1 MDKDL
6 VESGLYKDDDDVK
19 IWSGKSDPNSAEE
32 DVKIWTGKDEPEEK
46 APTAKHEKAKKS
58 KGLAA
63 IKGKRIA
70 KSAGRTGEA
79 AKPADAL
86 SRRNLVTV
94 AAAALLFALVWF
106 FPQEGKLKT
115 VGLILVYI
123 AAAFDVLFAAA
134 DSAMKKDFRDESLPV
149 FTASIAAMAI
159 REFAAG
165 ILIVLLYRICRIAG
179 QLFNRANTARVE
191 RLRAI
196 RPVSTNAETKT
207 GTMTVGPEYVRAGNV
222 IHVEPGERIALDG
235 RIIEG
240 MSSIDVSEL
249 TGDGA
254 TRSVGVGSRVFAG
267 TVNLTEK
274 IIVRVS
280 KSAKKS
286 TAVKA
291 LDFIEN
297 APKNK
302 AAMQLMAE
310 RAEKYCAPALA
321 LIAVLTAVVPPL
333 FGGAWTEWIKRGIII
348 LAISSPR
355 AIVAGVAKVYEGA
368 LSKSAENGII
378 CKGAD
383 RFEKLSKTATVAL
396 DKTGTLTDGRFKVTE
411 VFPAG
416 ISEEALL
423 SIAATAEG
431 ASEHPIALAI
441 KAAGKALTE
450 PNSKMLEVEEI
461 PGRGVSAFIG
471 KRHVYVGNAALLEE
485 HGISCAMPSR
495 PGTAIHV
502 AMDNRYCGHIL
513 ISDALRNGT
522 FETIDKLRSLG
533 VSKLVMLTG
542 DVLSVA
548 RPLANKLN
556 FDMMRS
562 ELRTEE
568 KFAALAYLTDNA
580 GENSTVAFVT
590 SGENDE
596 LLLSRA
602 DVGIALDALGKDGLF
617 DEADIIIP
625 GNDIKKVALSLQ
637 TAKRAESAAQT
648 NLLALPLG
656 RLLAVILTMTG
667 TIPLSVAVICAA
679 ALELATV
686 ANAAGVTALHTQKT
700 EKTKRSKRI
709 KR

>member
-1 MDKDL
+1 MDREL
-6 VESGLYKDDDDVK
+6 IESGLYKDDDDVK
-19 IWSGKSDPNSAEE
+19 IWSGNNDTNSAEE
-32 DVKIWTGKDEPEEK
+32 DVKIWTGKDEPEKK
-46 APTAKHEKAKKS
+46 APTARHEKAKKT
-58 KGLAA
+58 KGLASIA
-63 IKGKRIA
+63 GKRFGG
-70 KSAGRTGEA
+70 KPPRAGGA
-79 AKPADAL
+79 AKPEDAL
-86 SRRNLVTV
+86 NRRNLVTV
-94 AAAALLFALVWF
+94 IAAALLFALVWF
-106 FPQEGKLKT
+106 FPHEGKLRT
-115 VGLILVYI
+115 AGFVLVYI
-123 AAAFDVLFAAA
+123 AAAFDVLLTAA
-134 DSAMKKDFRDESLPV
+134 DSVMKKDFRNESLPI
-149 FTASIAAMAI
+149 FIASVAAMAI
-159 REFAAG
+159 KEFAAG

-179 QLFNRANTARVE
+179 RLFDRANTVRVE

-240 MSSIDVSEL
+240 MSSVDVSEL
-249 TGDGA
+249 TGDST
-254 TRSVGVGSRVFAG
+254 TRPVGVGSRVFAG

-274 IIVRVS
+274 IIVRVT

-286 TAVKA
+286 TAAKA

-302 AAMQLMAE
+302 ASMQLVAE
-310 RAEKYCAPALA
+310 RAAKYAAPALA
-321 LIAVLTAVVPPL
+321 AIALLTAVVPPL
-333 FGGAWTEWIKRGIII
+333 FGGEWAVWIRRGVI
-348 LAISSPR
+348 LLAVSCPR
-355 AIVAGVAKVYEGA
+355 AIVSGVEKVYEGA

-383 RFEKLSKTATVAL
+383 RFEKLARAATLAL

-411 VFPAG
+411 AFPAG

-431 ASEHPIALAI
+431 TSEHPIALAI
-441 KAAGKALTE
+441 KAAGKSLAE
-450 PNSKMLEVEEI
+450 PNGKMFEVEEI

-485 HGISCAMPSR
+485 HGIQYAMPNR

-502 AMDNRYCGHIL
+502 AMDERYCGHIL
-513 ISDALRNGT
+513 ISDALRSGT
-522 FETIDKLRSLG
+522 FETIDRLRTLG
-533 VSKLVMLTG
+533 IGKLVMLTG

-568 KFAALAYLTDNA
+568 KFAALAYLVDNA

-625 GNDIKKVALSLQ
+625 GNDIRKVALSLQ
-637 TAKRAESAAQT
+637 TAKRAEGAART

-667 TIPLSVAVICAA
+667 TIPLSAAVICTAG
-679 ALELATV
+679 LELASV
-686 ANAAGVTALHTQKT
+686 ANAAGATALHTTKK
-700 EKTKRSKRI
+700 EKTKRNKRT